1 MTIKTGDLF
10 IFVLR
15 KRRGLVD
22 KIHIFAFTH
31 RQLEVNQIGWLHIS
45 PDNQK
50 DRLSELKDK
59 FEFQELMFLSTCN
72 RVEFVFKTK
81 QTIGE
86 KEIYQILKKLYPEF
100 SSEKL
105 TLFSKNAEHYQGEAA
120 IEHLIKVT
128 SSIDSMI
135 IGEREI
141 ITQVRKAFQLCKGYG
156 ITGDTIRLVI
166 RHTIETAKKIY
177 TETNIAQRPV
187 SVVSLAYQTLRNKNV
202 PLDARFIVVG
212 AGVTNTNMSRFLKK
226 HGFKNF
232 AVFNRT
238 LEKAERLASHLGG
251 KAFPLDELKN
261 YDKGFD
267 VLITCTG
274 AENSIITEDIYN
286 QLLQKD
292 ASSKIIIDL
301 AIPNDLDTQLLKKHV
316 IDYISV
322 DYLQKIS
329 HKNLEERAR
338 EIIHVEEIINEAVV
352 EFKEMFRIRQV
363 ELAMKTVPQKVKE
376 IKSTALEHVFAKE
389 METLDDQSKET
400 MEKIIN
406 YLEKKYIS
414 VPMKMAKEILLKNE

>member
-1 MTIKTGDLF
+1 MDE
-10 IFVLR
+10 
-15 KRRGLVD
+15 
-22 KIHIFAFTH
+22 IHIFAFTH
-31 RQLEVNQIGWLHIS
+31 RQLEVNQIGWLHIA

-50 DRLSELKDK
+50 DRLNELKA
-59 FEFQELMFLSTCN
+59 EFGFFELMFLSTCN
-72 RVEFVFKTK
+72 RVELIFKTN
-81 QTIGE
+81 QSISE
-86 KEIYQILKKLYPEF
+86 KEIYQILKTLYPEF
-100 SSEKL
+100 SAERL
-105 TLFSKNAEHYQGEAA
+105 TLFSRNAEHYQGELA

-187 SVVSLAYQTLRNKNV
+187 SVVSLAYHTLRSKNV
-202 PLDARFIVVG
+202 PLDARFLVVG

-232 AVFNRT
+232 SVFNRT
-238 LEKAERLASHLGG
+238 FEKAERLAEHLGG
-251 KAFPLDELKN
+251 KAFNLKDLKTHN
-261 YDKGFD
+261 QGFD

-274 AENSIITEDIYN
+274 AENTIITEEIYN

-292 ASSKIIIDL
+292 TSSKIIIDL
-301 AIPNDLDTQLLKKHV
+301 AIPNDLDTALLGKHV

-338 EIIHVEEIINEAVV
+338 EIIHVEEIINDAVLV
-352 EFKEMFRIRQV
+352 FKDMFKTRQV
-363 ELAMKTVPQKVKE
+363 ELAMKTVPAKVKE

-389 METLDDQSKET
+389 VETLDEQSKET

-414 VPMKMAKEILLKNE
+414 VPMKMAKEILLKK